1 MKIRALV
8 LAAGIGQRLRPLTF
22 ALPKPL
28 MPIGGESV
36 TGATLRQLA
45 RFGVEAAALNLHHL
59 AAAIP
64 RVFGDA
70 SYGMPLHY
78 SQEPALLGTG
88 GALWPL
94 RKFFTRAD
102 LILIVNGDSL
112 CRWPLAEIVARHR
125 RSGADATLLLRRSPV
140 DLRLGG
146 GIAVGDGGWVTQIR
160 KMAAHGENRSRH
172 DFAGLHV
179 LSPQLLDTVRA
190 GESDVLESLY
200 QPVLARGGRIAT
212 LKTGRAWHDLGDPRR
227 YLEGV
232 LAWQD
237 GRRVQGAPRAAIS
250 PLAVVDAAA
259 ELSETVAEAGVRVAP
274 GVRCRRSILFAGVE
288 LGAGAE
294 LDEVLAGPGARI
306 PAGGRLRRVIAMPG
320 TEPGQLSLT
329 PIA

>member
-8 LAAGIGQRLRPLTF
+8 LAAGIGQRLRPLTA

-36 TGATLRQLA
+36 TAATLRQLA

-64 RVFGDA
+64 RAFGDA

-78 SQEPALLGTG
+78 SPEPVLLGTG

-94 RKFFTRAD
+94 RDFFTRAD

-112 CRWPLAEIVARHR
+112 CRWPLAEIVAQHR
-125 RSGADATLLLRRSPV
+125 RSLADATLLLRRSPV

-160 KMAAHGENRSRH
+160 KMSAHGESKSRH

-179 LSPQLLDTVRA
+179 LSPQLLKAVA
-190 GESDVLESLY
+190 EGESDVLESLY
-200 QPVLARGGRIAT
+200 QPLLERGGRIAT
-212 LKTGRAWHDLGDPRR
+212 LKTGRPWHDLGDPRR
-227 YLEGV
+227 YLDAV
-232 LAWQD
+232 LAWQG
-237 GRRVQGAPRAAIS
+237 GRRVQGAPLPAIS
-250 PLAVVDAAA
+250 PLAVIDPAA
-259 ELSETVAEAGVRVAP
+259 ELSETVAEAGVYVAS
-274 GVRCRRSILFAGVE
+274 GVCCRRSILFAGVE
-288 LGAGAE
+288 VGAGADLE
-294 LDEVLAGPGARI
+294 EVLAGPGARI
-306 PAGGRLRRVIAMPG
+306 PAGERLRRVIAMPG
-320 TEPGQLSLT
+320 VEPGTLSLT